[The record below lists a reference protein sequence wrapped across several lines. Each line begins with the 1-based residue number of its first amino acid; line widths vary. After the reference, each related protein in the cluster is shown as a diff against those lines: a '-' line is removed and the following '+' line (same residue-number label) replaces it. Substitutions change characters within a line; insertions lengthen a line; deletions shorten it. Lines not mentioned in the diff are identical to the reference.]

1 MTKEEQQ
8 STQKVNQ
15 QMHNAASS
23 KEEQLSATEPNIE
36 TKNLYIILRSS
47 FFGFFFSPMSEIT
60 D

>member
-23 KEEQLSATEPNIE
+23 KEEQLAATEPNQKHIYNFE
-36 TKNLYIILRSS
+36 VK
-47 FFGFFFSPMSEIT
+47 FFWFFFQSNVGNN